1 MSGTKKN
8 TSSSEHMG
16 IGLYFYFSALS
27 LRRAAESCLF
37 CQTKPYASIWNW
49 IKNTVEKNYIKEKKA
64 YEYVID
70 ETAIKKVGSGAIW
83 HRVAT
88 MEPNNKEILAI
99 SISKEKNMLVA
110 ERFVSSLI
118 KTHGE
123 HLAVSPDDGGIRYPQ
138 ACRFLKVGRHL
149 HFPYWKSII
158 ERTRQY
164 LKDRRTDN
172 LMFTFLAKRRN
183 ANQSM
188 S

>member
-1 MSGTKKN
+1 VVQETE
-8 TSSSEHMG
+8 TPSEHMG

-27 LRRAAESCLF
+27 LRSAAESCLF
-37 CQTKPYASIWNW
+37 CQTKPCIHLELE
-49 IKNTVEKNYIKEKKA
+49 KNTVEKDYIKEKKA
-64 YEYVID
+64 DEYVIY

-83 HRVAT
+83 LWVAT

-110 ERFVSSLI
+110 EQFVSSLI

-164 LKDRRTDN
+164 LKDSITDN